1 MEGVVYNSFLES
13 HAEKELSNA
22 VDVGSVVR
30 ELNNRFSGIEAVVK
44 LVTELVPHQNVLYAC
59 ASLLL
64 LNLSSVSLVILD
76 GLFEDK
82 LEVICMRLLL
92 LVVF

>member
-1 MEGVVYNSFLES
+1 MLDNC
-13 HAEKELSNA
+13 
-22 VDVGSVVR
+22 
-30 ELNNRFSGIEAVVK
+30 FSCIEAVVK
-44 LVTELVPHQNVLYAC
+44 LVTEFVPHQNVLYAC

-64 LNLSSVSLVILD
+64 LNLSSVSLVILN